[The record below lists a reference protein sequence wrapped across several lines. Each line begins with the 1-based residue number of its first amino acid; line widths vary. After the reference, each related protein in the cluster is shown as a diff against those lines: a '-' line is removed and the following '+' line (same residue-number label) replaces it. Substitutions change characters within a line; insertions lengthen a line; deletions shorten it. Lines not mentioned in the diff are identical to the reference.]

1 MGHYFGKVRVGGA
14 LFWEGGGRW
23 GIVLGGWGDGWGRV
37 RVVAL
42 FDNAQKNTI

>member
-23 GIVLGGWGDGWGRV
+23 GIALGGWEMVGDE
-37 RVVAL
+37 
-42 FDNAQKNTI
+42 